1 MYLLDTDCQ
10 SLLDRDTP
18 EARRMTERLLLVR
31 PDEVAVTIVT
41 YEEQMRG
48 WLAWIAQAKTME
60 LQVTGYQRLRRHIER
75 FRVIPVVDFDA
86 RAASEFERHRKAG
99 VRIGTMDLKIASIA
113 LANQAIVL
121 TRNLRDYSKV
131 PDLVC
136 EDWTISTE
144 EG

>member
-75 FRVIPVVDFDA
+75 FRVIPVVDFDT
-86 RAASEFERHRKAG
+86 RAASEFERLRKAG

-113 LANQAIVL
+113 LANQATVL

-131 PDLVC
+131 PNLRC

-144 EG
+144 EC